1 MLPSTTVRP
10 PRGVRLALRLGYPLA
25 GLLLFLLLTL
35 AVEAAAQASDSFDGV
50 LGRADRVGEPVALVV
65 AGALGLLLGVVWS
78 SSVLAE
84 ALRAQVGG
92 RAISLTWDDARVSVP
107 RTLIQEV
114 VVGSDVVL
122 LGAGTVELARVRCD
136 LDRPALLEAL
146 AEHGYPA
153 PRAEDPHEN
162 VFTPWERSA
171 QDLPRQERRLLAA
184 RAEAL
189 TDGAHGDAELLRRQ
203 LAARGVMVRDVHRPG
218 RRARVQEWRR
228 HPRGRSRD
236 ERERRPRRRPPRTG
250 PPACR
255 RPERP
260 CRRPAR
266 RRPPALDRRGA
277 ARGRAAHA
285 ARRARLT
292 SAATSPH
299 GSEPSRFHHH
309 IRANVR

>member
-1 MLPSTTVRP
+1 MPPSTTVRP
-10 PRGVRLALRLGYPLA
+10 PRGVRLALRLGYPAA

-35 AVEAAAQASDSFDGV
+35 AVEAAAQASDSFDGI

-92 RAISLTWDDARVSVP
+92 RAITLTWDDARVSVP
-107 RTLIQEV
+107 RALVEDV
-114 VVGSDVVL
+114 VVGADVVL

-146 AEHGYPA
+146 TEHGYPA
-153 PRAEDPHEN
+153 PRAEDPHED
-162 VFTPWERSA
+162 VFTPWERTA

-184 RAEAL
+184 RAVAL

-218 RRARVQEWRR
+218 RRARVQEWRVV
-228 HPRGRSRD
+228 PEAVPAMSAGRDAARTAPV
-236 ERERRPRRRPPRTG
+236 RPRAGEPSSRKSD
-250 PPACR
+250 
-255 RPERP
+255 
-260 CRRPAR
+260 RPAAW
-266 RRPPALDRRGA
+266 RPWNETEALEA
-277 ARGRAAHA
+277 GRATLRA
-285 ARRARLT
+285 ALA
-292 SAATSPH
+292 
-299 GSEPSRFHHH
+299 
-309 IRANVR
+309 

>member
-35 AVEAAAQASDSFDGV
+35 AVEAAAQASDSFDGF

-92 RAISLTWDDARVSVP
+92 RAITLSWDDARVSVP
-107 RTLIQEV
+107 RALVEDV
-114 VVGSDVVL
+114 VVGTDVVL

-136 LDRPALLEAL
+136 LDRPALLVAL
-146 AEHGYPA
+146 VEHGYPA
-153 PRAEDPHEN
+153 PRTEDPHEE
-162 VFTPWERSA
+162 VFTPWARTA

-184 RAEAL
+184 RGEAL

-218 RRARVQEWRR
+218 RRARVQEWRVIPGALPAMSAR
-228 HPRGRSRD
+228 AARD
-236 ERERRPRRRPPRTG
+236 TARTAPARPRAGDTSSLGNERPAARPPWHE
-250 PPACR
+250 
-255 RPERP
+255 PEP
-260 CRRPAR
+260 LEA
-266 RRPPALDRRGA
+266 
-277 ARGRAAHA
+277 GRATLRA
-285 ARRARLT
+285 ALA
-292 SAATSPH
+292 
-299 GSEPSRFHHH
+299 
-309 IRANVR
+309 